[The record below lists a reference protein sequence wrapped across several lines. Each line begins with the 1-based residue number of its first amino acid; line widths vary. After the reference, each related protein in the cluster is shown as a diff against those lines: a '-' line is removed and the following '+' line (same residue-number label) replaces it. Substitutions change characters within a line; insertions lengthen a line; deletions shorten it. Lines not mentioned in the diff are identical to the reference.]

1 MLWAPGGPAQGRV
14 RSNEPFRQPVEDVT
28 VTSTAAYLAAIAEPT
43 RLRILNCVVA
53 APLFVSD
60 LVSILG
66 LPQPT
71 VSRHLRVLRDA
82 GVLRDVPLPP
92 YVIYSI
98 VPQPG
103 ARDRL
108 LRAVL
113 ETALDEPPVRAE
125 RAAALERTRAS
136 VRARAPGVQAD
147 AG

>member
-1 MLWAPGGPAQGRV
+1 
-14 RSNEPFRQPVEDVT
+14 
-28 VTSTAAYLAAIAEPT
+28 VTSTAAFLAAISEPT

-60 LVSILG
+60 LVAILA

-98 VPQPG
+98 VPQSG

-108 LRAVL
+108 LRSVL
-113 ETALDEPPVRAE
+113 EAAQEEPPVRAE
-125 RAAALERTRAS
+125 RAAALQRTRAG
-136 VRARAPGVQAD
+136 VRGRAPEVRAD